1 MEVVRPHD
9 EGKPGAFAGDG
20 ARVLEALAQLVAE
33 TPLTDDLPARAVD
46 RVVDLLGLS
55 GATLS
60 LVSKHD
66 DTLNLEAIASVGAH
80 AAFARDMSARPL
92 ESLAD
97 AATAVSEGRPVFVV
111 DEHGKAASPAPEK
124 GVARWRSSISA
135 HATGVLPVRA
145 WGETLGVLT
154 VEWPGSRPLGERER
168 ALLEAVAGLL
178 GTMLHDMK
186 RAEDVAV
193 GSAESSCAA
202 AGSGERTEILGVTPN
217 GIVVPLSEGVVG
229 DVEPAVVLSV
239 ASRRG
244 NGAEAPIWD
253 VVSIGPDRVA
263 LAVGLAT
270 APEADP
276 NELADTARAALRT
289 YASQG
294 VGPAEA
300 LGYLEHSVRATGS
313 EGARVSVA
321 CCSLSLGDSA
331 RALSFS
337 TAGAVTWAALGS
349 GDRLTSGSSGRAALS
364 AAGGA
369 RAEDQHLL
377 LLPGDRVAMI
387 CGPVGPLGGPEGR
400 ASMTPALAAR
410 ESSGAQAARS
420 LLSAL
425 GDPDRAASVVVI
437 EVHEAR

>member
-1 MEVVRPHD
+1 MEVVRPND
-9 EGKPGAFAGDG
+9 DNAPGAFAEDG
-20 ARVLEALAQLVAE
+20 ARVLEALAQLIAE

-60 LVSKHD
+60 VVSKQD
-66 DTLNLEAIASVGAH
+66 DSLNLEAIASVGAH

-154 VEWPGSRPLGERER
+154 IEWPGSRPLGEREE

-178 GTMLHDMK
+178 GTMLHDIK
-186 RAEDVAV
+186 RAEE
-193 GSAESSCAA
+193 GAA
-202 AGSGERTEILGVTPN
+202 IRAASTLDATAAGERTEILGVTAN
-217 GIVVPLSEGVVG
+217 GIVVPLAEGVVG
-229 DVEPAVVLSV
+229 DVEPVVVLSV
-239 ASRRG
+239 VSRRVS
-244 NGAEAPIWD
+244 GAEVPIWD
-253 VVSIGPDRVA
+253 LVNIGSDRVA
-263 LAVGLAT
+263 IGVGLAT
-270 APEADP
+270 APESDP
-276 NELADTARAALRT
+276 DELAETIRAALRT

-313 EGARVSVA
+313 EGARLSVA
-321 CCSLSLGDSA
+321 SCVLSLGGPA
-331 RALSFS
+331 RTLSFS
-337 TAGAVTWAALGS
+337 TAGAVMWAALGS
-349 GDRLTSGSSGRAALS
+349 GGRLTSGQAGRAALS

-369 RAEDQHLL
+369 HAEERHLL
-377 LLPGDRVAMI
+377 LLPGDRAAVI
-387 CGPVGPLGGPEGR
+387 CGPVGPLNGLEGR
-400 ASMTPALAAR
+400 TSMATALGSR
-410 ESSGAQAARS
+410 ESSATQAARS
-420 LLSAL
+420 ILGAL
-425 GDPDRAASVVVI
+425 GEPDRAASVVVI
-437 EVHEAR
+437 EVHEGL

>member
-1 MEVVRPHD
+1 
-9 EGKPGAFAGDG
+9 
-20 ARVLEALAQLVAE
+20 
-33 TPLTDDLPARAVD
+33 
-46 RVVDLLGLS
+46 
-55 GATLS
+55 
-60 LVSKHD
+60 
-66 DTLNLEAIASVGAH
+66 
-80 AAFARDMSARPL
+80 
-92 ESLAD
+92 
-97 AATAVSEGRPVFVV
+97 VFVV
-111 DEHGKAASPAPEK
+111 DEHGKAASPAPEN

-154 VEWPGSRPLGERER
+154 IEWPGSRPLGEREK

-186 RAEDVAV
+186 RAETAAADRA
-193 GSAESSCAA
+193 SSSRDG
-202 AGSGERTEILGVTPN
+202 AGSGERIEILGVTAN

-229 DVEPAVVLSV
+229 EVEPAVVLSI

-244 NGAEAPIWD
+244 TGTEAPIWD
-253 VVSIGPDRVA
+253 AVSIGPDRVA

-276 NELADTARAALRT
+276 DELADTARAALRT

-294 VGPAEA
+294 VGPAES

-321 CCSLSLGDSA
+321 SCSISLGGSTS
-331 RALSFS
+331 ALSFS
-337 TAGAVTWAALGS
+337 TAGAIMWAALGS

-387 CGPVGPLGGPEGR
+387 CGPVGALDGAEGR
-400 ASMTPALAAR
+400 TSMKMALAAR
-410 ESSGAQAARS
+410 ESSGAHAARS
-420 LLSAL
+420 LLGAL
-425 GDPDRAASVVVI
+425 GEPERAASVVVI

>member
-1 MEVVRPHD
+1 MEVVRPND
-9 EGKPGAFAGDG
+9 DNAPGAFAEDG
-20 ARVLEALAQLVAE
+20 ARVLEALAQLIAE

-60 LVSKHD
+60 IVSKQD
-66 DTLNLEAIASVGAH
+66 DSLNLEAIASVGAH

-111 DEHGKAASPAPEK
+111 DEHGRAASPAPEK

-154 VEWPGSRPLGERER
+154 VEWPGSRPLGEREE

-186 RAEDVAV
+186 RAEE
-193 GSAESSCAA
+193 GAA
-202 AGSGERTEILGVTPN
+202 IRAASTLDATSTGERTEILGVTAN

-229 DVEPAVVLSV
+229 DVEPVVIISV
-239 ASRRG
+239 VSRRVRG
-244 NGAEAPIWD
+244 TEVPIWD
-253 VVSIGPDRVA
+253 LVSIGSDRLA

-270 APEADP
+270 APESDP
-276 NELADTARAALRT
+276 GELAETARAALRT

-321 CCSLSLGDSA
+321 SCALSLGGSA

-337 TAGAVTWAALGS
+337 TAGAVTWAAIGS
-349 GDRLTSGSSGRAALS
+349 GDRLKSGGAGRAALS
-364 AAGGA
+364 ASGGA
-369 RAEDQHLL
+369 RPEEGHIL
-377 LLPGDRVAMI
+377 LLPGDRVVMI
-387 CGPVGPLGGPEGR
+387 CGPVGALDGHEGR
-400 ASMTPALAAR
+400 ASMASALAAP

-420 LLSAL
+420 LLGML
-425 GDPDRAASVVVI
+425 GNPERAASVVVI
-437 EVHEAR
+437 EVHEAE